1 MADANERANDNKKDR
16 LTAKLQRSNMQE
28 KEVGDVVDAR
38 SSAMESLNAELKK
51 HTVSIEKQT
60 EDVSKQNNILADQIK
75 SLDSS
80 KNIFSNVFETF
91 NPLMAWKYMKL
102 KNKLLDKMSTA
113 VENVE
118 IDDLENDI
126 KVTDLLGDSPNQS
139 ILFSIQ
145 YAKIRSKLLKKIDSA
160 VKSMDIEDSKPGDVL
175 NKVLDAPKDNK
186 FFNLQY
192 FLFRRSL
199 LSKITK
205 ALPKKFNEVSPDFVQ
220 EKVSES
226 LDVPKF
232 EMPKPEI
239 LENGTDEIKS
249 SIDAEPLEVQA
260 PKSEIIEPE
269 PLEVPKAEIIE
280 PEPLEVPK
288 VEFADTEPLE
298 VPKVEFADTEP
309 LEVPKVEFAD
319 TEPLEVPKAEII
331 EPEPLEVQVPKA
343 EIIEPEPLEVQVPKA
358 EIIEPEPL
366 EVPKAEIIEPEPL
379 EVQVPKAEI
388 IEPEPLEV
396 PKVEFAD
403 TEPLEVPKAEIIEPE
418 PLEVQVP
425 KAEIIGPENT
435 ILQSESRK
443 NNEPMLS
450 LLREINENVFLI
462 KENVSDALLKPTDDK
477 KSILE
482 EKARMRE
489 EQKHEDLIS
498 TLKGISVEDS
508 GAAVEDKGGGFIRTV
523 LEKAFGIKTAAGAA
537 ALGGGVL
544 VKIAAVGKAISAT
557 VVGIFATISKSLM
570 VLGAG
575 ISKTVLMI
583 SKSISASLV
592 MLGKGV
598 GLAIASVLGGLAKGL
613 LLLSNPKLL
622 LGVAVLAGLGGAIFI
637 AGKAF
642 QQFSEI
648 NWRSVGIGLATLV
661 GVGAVAAAL
670 SLAAPVFLIGA
681 GVIAALGA
689 ALIPFATA
697 ALIFSRAAGPLS
709 AAIDTIIGSMG
720 DFIVKIGDTISKIF
734 DSITNS
740 IQGLADV
747 KGSEL
752 TDTANGLIALSG
764 ALVAY
769 AAGGTL
775 AGVADGIRRLFGV
788 DMVTQLVR
796 LGETGPALELA
807 AHSLDRIGIAFKRIR
822 LHSGKDTIKSIEAM
836 TKALI
841 SNQNAL
847 SKSDGQGE
855 FFKFALAFKGIA
867 DNSDKLISVFE
878 SGYKFLLEA
887 NKFKSFAIN
896 NLELTTPSEL
906 NAVNVGSQIY
916 DEKERQPSQA
926 EQIGRAVSESTNNIM
941 TNLSETMTTVS
952 AGGNVTSNYYQNT
965 NIDYTQEKSVAGNM
979 W

>member
-1 MADANERANDNKKDR
+1 MADVNERANDNKKDR
-16 LTAKLQRSNMQE
+16 LATKLQQSDMQE
-28 KEVGDVVDAR
+28 RDVADVADAR

-60 EDVSKQNNILADQIK
+60 EDVSKQNDILKDQVK
-75 SLDSS
+75 GLDSS

-91 NPLMAWKYMKL
+91 NPRMAWKYMKL
-102 KNKLLDKMSTA
+102 KNALLDKMTVA

-118 IDDLENDI
+118 IGDLENDI
-126 KVTDLLGDSPNQS
+126 KITDILGDSPKQA
-139 ILFSIQ
+139 ILFSFQ
-145 YAKIRSKLLKKIDSA
+145 YAKIRYELLKKIESA
-160 VKSMDIEDSKPGDVL
+160 VNVL
-175 NKVLDAPKDNK
+175 EIKKLSTGNILSKVLDTPKDNK

-205 ALPKKFNEVSPDFVQ
+205 ALPKKFNEVSPDLIQ
-220 EKVSES
+220 EKILES
-226 LDVPKF
+226 FQLPSF
-232 EMPKPEI
+232 EMPLPEY
-239 LENGTDEIKS
+239 
-249 SIDAEPLEVQA
+249 
-260 PKSEIIEPE
+260 SEKDSPMAT
-269 PLEVPKAEIIE
+269 PMA
-280 PEPLEVPK
+280 K
-288 VEFADTEPLE
+288 V
-298 VPKVEFADTEP
+298 
-309 LEVPKVEFAD
+309 
-319 TEPLEVPKAEII
+319 
-331 EPEPLEVQVPKA
+331 
-343 EIIEPEPLEVQVPKA
+343 
-358 EIIEPEPL
+358 
-366 EVPKAEIIEPEPL
+366 
-379 EVQVPKAEI
+379 
-388 IEPEPLEV
+388 
-396 PKVEFAD
+396 
-403 TEPLEVPKAEIIEPE
+403 
-418 PLEVQVP
+418 
-425 KAEIIGPENT
+425 IGPENT
-435 ILQSESRK
+435 IFQSETGQ
-443 NNEPMLS
+443 NDEPILS

-462 KENVSDALLKPTDDK
+462 KESISDALLKPSDDK
-477 KSILE
+477 KTILE
-482 EKARMRE
+482 EKSRLRE

-498 TLKGISVEDS
+498 TLKGISVDDS
-508 GAAVEDKGGGFIRTV
+508 GAAAEDKGGGFIRSL
-523 LEKAFGIKTAAGAA
+523 LEKAFGIKVAAGAA
-537 ALGGGVL
+537 ALGGGIL

-557 VVGIFATISKSLM
+557 VIGLFATISKSLLL
-570 VLGAG
+570 LGGA
-575 ISKTVLMI
+575 ITKTVLLI
-583 SKSISASLV
+583 SKGVSGALLI
-592 MLGKGV
+592 LGKGV
-598 GLAIASVLGGLAKGL
+598 GLAIATVLGGLAKGL

-648 NWRSVGIGLATLV
+648 NWKSVGIGMATLAGI
-661 GVGAVAAAL
+661 GVVAAAL

-681 GVIAALGA
+681 GVIAALGLA
-689 ALIPFATA
+689 MIPFAAA
-697 ALIFSRAAGPLS
+697 ALLFSKAAGPLA

-769 AAGGTL
+769 ATGGTL

-788 DMVTQLVR
+788 DMVAQLVR
-796 LGETGPALELA
+796 LGETGPTLELA

-822 LHSGKDTIKSIEAM
+822 LHSGKDTIQSIEAM